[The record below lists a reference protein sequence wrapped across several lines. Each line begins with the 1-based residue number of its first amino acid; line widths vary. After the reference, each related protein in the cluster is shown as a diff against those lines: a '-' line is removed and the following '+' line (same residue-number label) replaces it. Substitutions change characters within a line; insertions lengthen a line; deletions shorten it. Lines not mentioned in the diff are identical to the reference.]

1 MARTGISFVVFV
13 WICVIIRM
21 DVTITD
27 AGNDVNTVNTVNTEN
42 LSTPVNEQEIVEQP
56 DVDFTAGPFVTR
68 HNPTGEGAI
77 NWRFS
82 TAWYGSLLGVFHWV
96 LYLLPGIFLVPPRP
110 GFQAIHTVTKT

>member
-1 MARTGISFVVFV
+1 
-13 WICVIIRM
+13 M

-82 TAWYGSLLGVFHWV
+82 TAWYGSVRFTFGGFPLGT
-96 LYLLPGIFLVPPRP
+96 VP
-110 GFQAIHTVTKT
+110 VTWFF